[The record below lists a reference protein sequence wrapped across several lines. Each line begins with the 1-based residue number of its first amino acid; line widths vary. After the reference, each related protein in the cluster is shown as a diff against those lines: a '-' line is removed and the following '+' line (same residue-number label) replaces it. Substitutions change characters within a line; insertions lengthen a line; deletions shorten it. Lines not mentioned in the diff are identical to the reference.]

1 MDNRLHIL
9 IVDDDNRIR
18 DLLKDFLSQNNY
30 IVSTSENA
38 ENAKEKLKYFIEQLI
53 NMRSYDDMLDEMIMS
68 TRIQDMSERERGNDG
83 LTLNEILNSLDI
95 RKWKDSDEKN

>member
-1 MDNRLHIL
+1 MYL
-9 IVDDDNRIR
+9 DDNKSYLIFGKQLNQIIMVLQIMS
-18 DLLKDFLSQNNY
+18 DKFPDVQKMNSFIQSLKD
-30 IVSTSENA
+30 
-38 ENAKEKLKYFIEQLI
+38 
-53 NMRSYDDMLDEMIMS
+53 MRSYDDMLDEMIMS

>member
-1 MDNRLHIL
+1 MKLDWH
-9 IVDDDNRIR
+9 DDNEAY
-18 DLLKDFLSQNNY
+18 LLFGRELNKIIAMLQHLSERNP
-30 IVSTSENA
+30 SE
-38 ENAKEKLKYFIEQLI
+38 EKLKYFIEQLI

>member
-1 MDNRLHIL
+1 MKLDWH
-9 IVDDDNRIR
+9 DDDGAY
-18 DLLKDFLSQNNY
+18 LLFGRELNKIIAMLQHLSERNPN
-30 IVSTSENA
+30 E
-38 ENAKEKLKYFIEQLI
+38 EKLKYFIEQLI

-95 RKWKDSDEKN
+95 RKWKDNDEKN

>member
-1 MDNRLHIL
+1 MKIIVLGIVQRKVKMAIL
-9 IVDDDNRIR
+9 KKDTIKKQVI
-18 DLLKDFLSQNNY
+18 DLTGPQGNAFYLLGFAIKHCEDFGY
-30 IVSTSENA
+30 D
-38 ENAKEKLKYFIEQLI
+38 K
-53 NMRSYDDMLDEMIMS
+53 DDMLDEMIMS